1 MILHN
6 TCIYNMYQYV
16 SITHNWNNHHLRIEK
31 NNSWFV
37 VSIPKNLTH
46 WTPQLPISEQRH
58 GNKNNMVD
66 ITDQILICFWGLQS
80 CGYKLHNM
88 YATIP

>member
-1 MILHN
+1 MLDGSKVTSNDVLFHF
-6 TCIYNMYQYV
+6 
-16 SITHNWNNHHLRIEK
+16 E
-31 NNSWFV
+31 NSWFV

-66 ITDQILICFWGLQS
+66 ITDQILICFWGSQS